1 MAIGTL
7 AVLAGTANL
16 SAVMTELQIYIFAV
30 MSAFFVPCI
39 STMAVLSRENGWK
52 VALLITV
59 YTLLLGIAI
68 GAMINLIF
76 A

>member
-1 MAIGTL
+1 MS
-7 AVLAGTANL
+7 VL
-16 SAVMTELQIYIFAV
+16 
-30 MSAFFVPCI
+30 FVPCI

-52 VALLITV
+52 VAALVTV
-59 YTLLLGIAI
+59 YTVLLGIGI